1 MTILRATPDETRPHF
16 ISCALNIHG
25 SPISTY
31 MGAQSHQNLIFSLW
45 WQDSW
50 AVGTTPQDPLSGG
63 NPHVDDDHDDGDNDD
78 GDDDDSDDDDDRDDD
93 DENRSSNSIHNGWSM
108 IKQAQKHLHSVSPD
122 PEHQSPAMRKF

>member
-1 MTILRATPDETRPHF
+1 
-16 ISCALNIHG
+16 
-25 SPISTY
+25 

-108 IKQAQKHLHSVSPD
+108 IKQAQKNTYTVFPQTLNISRQQWENFNQLSLSSD
-122 PEHQSPAMRKF
+122 TPECWSWSTMDVFRGGVIKYH